1 MNKRTINGIDV
12 SAPGGIAALM
22 DFHRL
27 TFGDAVME
35 DLSDAEK
42 AAAQELADKEAKDAA
57 DAAALMDTDAGKRA
71 LQSERDARAAEKVRA
86 DAAEAKLQ
94 AAEDAKLSDI
104 DKANKAAADAATENA
119 TLKADNA
126 RLAALASYP
135 VPKDYQDLVTGTDA
149 ATYEASAKKISELYA
164 RAEGKAPKGD
174 PVHGSGDRSGDDNP
188 TGGSI
193 AAGRDAYA
201 LKHPKK
207 S

>member
-1 MNKRTINGIDV
+1 MNKRTIRGIDV

-42 AAAQELADKEAKDAA
+42 AAAQELADKEAKEAA

-94 AAEDAKLSDI
+94 VAEDAKLSDI
-104 DKANKAAADAATENA
+104 DKANKAATDAAAENVQ
-119 TLKADNA
+119 LKADNA
-126 RLAALASYP
+126 RLAALAKHP
-135 VPKDYQDLVTGTDA
+135 VPEEYQDLVTGTDA
-149 ATYEASAKKISELYA
+149 ATFEASAKKISELYA
-164 RAEGKAPKGD
+164 RAEGKAGKLS

-188 TGGSI
+188 TGGSM
-193 AAGRDAYA
+193 AAGREAYA
-201 LKHPKK
+201 LKNSKK
-207 S
+207 

>member
-1 MNKRTINGIDV
+1 MNKRTIRGIDIT
-12 SAPGGIAALM
+12 APGGIAELM

-35 DLSDAEK
+35 DLTDAEK

-104 DKANKAAADAATENA
+104 DKANKAATDAAAENA
-119 TLKADNA
+119 RLKSDNA
-126 RLAALASYP
+126 RLAALAKHP
-135 VPKDYQDLVTGTDA
+135 VPEAYQDLVTGTDA
-149 ATYEASAKKISELYA
+149 ATFEASAKKISELHA
-164 RAEGKAPKGD
+164 RAEGKAPKLA
-174 PVHGSGDRSGDDNP
+174 PIPGSGDRSGENNS

-193 AAGRDAYA
+193 AAGRDLYA

-207 S
+207 